1 MSAHRVSLDD
11 RILIHDHVIARQ
23 LDGETVMVNL
33 ETGMYFGLDPIAT
46 RAWTLIGDHHRLGAV
61 FDVMLAEYDVA
72 AETLRADLLKLADQ
86 LVAKRLVLVAPAEA
100 NLS

>member
-11 RILIHDHVIARQ
+11 RIQIHDHVISRQ
-23 LDGETVMVNL
+23 LDGEIVMLNL
-33 ETGMYFGLDPIAT
+33 QTAMYFGLDPVAT
-46 RAWTLIGDHHRLGAV
+46 RVWTLIGDHHRLGAV